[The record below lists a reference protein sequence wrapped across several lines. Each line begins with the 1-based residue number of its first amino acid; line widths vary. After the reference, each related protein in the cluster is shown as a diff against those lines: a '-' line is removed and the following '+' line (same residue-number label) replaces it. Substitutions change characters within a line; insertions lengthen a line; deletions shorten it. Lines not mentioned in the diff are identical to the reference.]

1 MIKIKLAKRSDC
13 TGCMACVDSCSRS
26 AISSIVEKDGH
37 RYPIINYDLCVRCG
51 VCMKKCPELSH
62 FNYVEDIKAL
72 PYLSWAKDDK
82 IRLRGASGGIFGA
95 IAHMY
100 WLKMD
105 LFVDAQWMECVP
117 NILSS
122 TMCHNYQIFKDQSIY
137 IVICLVYIEN

>member
-62 FNYVEDIKAL
+62 FNYVEDIN
-72 PYLSWAKDDK
+72 
-82 IRLRGASGGIFGA
+82 
-95 IAHMY
+95 

>member
-62 FNYVEDIKAL
+62 FNYVEDIKL
-72 PYLSWAKDDK
+72 CHIYHGLRM
-82 IRLRGASGGIFGA
+82 IR
-95 IAHMY
+95 
-100 WLKMD
+100 
-105 LFVDAQWMECVP
+105 
-117 NILSS
+117 
-122 TMCHNYQIFKDQSIY
+122 
-137 IVICLVYIEN
+137 